1 MSGDYGLLAIAEAM
15 ERSAAQLEQA
25 ARPPQSPVTLKG
37 RAAFLIHL
45 AGVLRGWVQ
54 QPQHTAVD
62 EDDIL

>member
-1 MSGDYGLLAIAEAM
+1 MSDYGIMAIAEDM
-15 ERSAAQLEQA
+15 ERSAALLEGA
-25 ARPPQSPVTLKG
+25 AKPPQSPVTLKG